1 MIQELRFALLIH
13 LAVITK
19 LRTCFCSSYYGDYCL
34 CSHSSCIGW
43 SWNSHSNTIVWKT
56 GHGAMIVEGD
66 EFGGVVLDE
75 VEVGVSQRF
84 MAGCNH
90 TNGNKEI
97 GGNLRRHFSGPIS
110 YSG

>member
-1 MIQELRFALLIH
+1 
-13 LAVITK
+13 
-19 LRTCFCSSYYGDYCL
+19 
-34 CSHSSCIGW
+34 
-43 SWNSHSNTIVWKT
+43 
-56 GHGAMIVEGD
+56 MIVEGD